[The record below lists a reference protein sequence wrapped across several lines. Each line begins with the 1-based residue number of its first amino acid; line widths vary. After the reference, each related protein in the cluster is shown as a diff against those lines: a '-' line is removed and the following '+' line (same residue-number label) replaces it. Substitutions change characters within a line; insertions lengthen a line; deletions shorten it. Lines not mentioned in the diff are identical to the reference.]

1 MFSKIDKSRLIAIK
15 NDKILVLEKIG
26 EKKKYSLAGGVKK
39 KKETDIQSLIRETF
53 EEIGLKLKKKELTY
67 FLSRKNNNTKKK
79 EIYKHYF
86 ITNTSIKNIEV
97 LVDPSRP
104 NQTSYA
110 KQEGPYYLIGH
121 FTDISKLTYTGLF
134 DDLDWIAF
142 CIYSDFYYQSI
153 ELYLSNHFSQD
164 FNQYIE
170 DNNIDLILDSVI
182 SLS

>member
-97 LVDPSRP
+97 LEPHKFKKVLWVSWYDALECLDKDDRSAITLYFDQFR
-104 NQTSYA
+104 
-110 KQEGPYYLIGH
+110 KQV
-121 FTDISKLTYTGLF
+121 
-134 DDLDWIAF
+134 
-142 CIYSDFYYQSI
+142 
-153 ELYLSNHFSQD
+153 N
-164 FNQYIE
+164 
-170 DNNIDLILDSVI
+170 
-182 SLS
+182 

>member
-97 LVDPSRP
+97 LEPHKFKKVLWVSWYDALEYLDKDDRSSITLYFDQFR
-104 NQTSYA
+104 
-110 KQEGPYYLIGH
+110 KQV
-121 FTDISKLTYTGLF
+121 
-134 DDLDWIAF
+134 
-142 CIYSDFYYQSI
+142 
-153 ELYLSNHFSQD
+153 N
-164 FNQYIE
+164 
-170 DNNIDLILDSVI
+170 
-182 SLS
+182 

>member
-1 MFSKIDKSRLIAIK
+1 MIEKVDKSRLIAIK

-97 LVDPSRP
+97 LEPHKFKKVLWVSWYDALEYLDKDDRSAITLYFDQFR
-104 NQTSYA
+104 
-110 KQEGPYYLIGH
+110 KQV
-121 FTDISKLTYTGLF
+121 
-134 DDLDWIAF
+134 
-142 CIYSDFYYQSI
+142 
-153 ELYLSNHFSQD
+153 N
-164 FNQYIE
+164 
-170 DNNIDLILDSVI
+170 
-182 SLS
+182 

>member
-26 EKKKYSLAGGVKK
+26 EQKKYSLAGGVKK

-97 LVDPSRP
+97 LEPHKFKKVLWVSWYD
-104 NQTSYA
+104 A
-110 KQEGPYYLIGH
+110 LEYLDKDDRSAI
-121 FTDISKLTYTGLF
+121 TLYF
-134 DDLDWIAF
+134 DQF
-142 CIYSDFYYQSI
+142 RKHV
-153 ELYLSNHFSQD
+153 N
-164 FNQYIE
+164 
-170 DNNIDLILDSVI
+170 
-182 SLS
+182 

>member
-1 MFSKIDKSRLIAIK
+1 MIEKVDKSRLIAIK

-26 EKKKYSLAGGVKK
+26 EKKKFSLAGGVKK

-97 LVDPSRP
+97 LEPHKFKKVLWVSWYDALEYLDKDDRSAITLYFDQFR
-104 NQTSYA
+104 
-110 KQEGPYYLIGH
+110 KQV
-121 FTDISKLTYTGLF
+121 
-134 DDLDWIAF
+134 
-142 CIYSDFYYQSI
+142 
-153 ELYLSNHFSQD
+153 N
-164 FNQYIE
+164 
-170 DNNIDLILDSVI
+170 
-182 SLS
+182 

>member
-97 LVDPSRP
+97 LEPHKFKKVLWVSWYD
-104 NQTSYA
+104 A
-110 KQEGPYYLIGH
+110 LEYLDKDDRSSI
-121 FTDISKLTYTGLF
+121 TLYF
-134 DDLDWIAF
+134 DQF
-142 CIYSDFYYQSI
+142 RKHV
-153 ELYLSNHFSQD
+153 N
-164 FNQYIE
+164 
-170 DNNIDLILDSVI
+170 
-182 SLS
+182 

>member
-53 EEIGLKLKKKELTY
+53 EEIGLRLKKKELTY

-97 LVDPSRP
+97 LEPHKFKKVLWVSWYDALEYLDKDDRSAITLYFDQFR
-104 NQTSYA
+104 
-110 KQEGPYYLIGH
+110 KQV
-121 FTDISKLTYTGLF
+121 
-134 DDLDWIAF
+134 
-142 CIYSDFYYQSI
+142 
-153 ELYLSNHFSQD
+153 N
-164 FNQYIE
+164 
-170 DNNIDLILDSVI
+170 
-182 SLS
+182 

>member
-26 EKKKYSLAGGVKK
+26 EQKKYSLAGGVKK

-97 LVDPSRP
+97 LEPHKFKKVLWVSWYDALEYLDKDDRSAITLYFDQFR
-104 NQTSYA
+104 
-110 KQEGPYYLIGH
+110 KQV
-121 FTDISKLTYTGLF
+121 
-134 DDLDWIAF
+134 
-142 CIYSDFYYQSI
+142 
-153 ELYLSNHFSQD
+153 N
-164 FNQYIE
+164 
-170 DNNIDLILDSVI
+170 
-182 SLS
+182 

>member
-86 ITNTSIKNIEV
+86 ITNTSIKNIKV
-97 LVDPSRP
+97 LEPHKFKKVLWVSWYDALEYLDKDDRSAITLYFDQFR
-104 NQTSYA
+104 
-110 KQEGPYYLIGH
+110 KQV
-121 FTDISKLTYTGLF
+121 
-134 DDLDWIAF
+134 
-142 CIYSDFYYQSI
+142 
-153 ELYLSNHFSQD
+153 N
-164 FNQYIE
+164 
-170 DNNIDLILDSVI
+170 
-182 SLS
+182 

>member
-97 LVDPSRP
+97 LEPHKFKKVLWVSWYDALEYLDKDDRSAITLYFDQFR
-104 NQTSYA
+104 
-110 KQEGPYYLIGH
+110 KQV
-121 FTDISKLTYTGLF
+121 
-134 DDLDWIAF
+134 
-142 CIYSDFYYQSI
+142 
-153 ELYLSNHFSQD
+153 N
-164 FNQYIE
+164 
-170 DNNIDLILDSVI
+170 
-182 SLS
+182 

>member
-26 EKKKYSLAGGVKK
+26 EKKKNSLDGGVKK
-39 KKETDIQSLIRETF
+39 KKETDIQTLKRETF

-97 LVDPSRP
+97 LEPHKFKKVLWVSWYD
-104 NQTSYA
+104 A
-110 KQEGPYYLIGH
+110 LEYLDKDDRSAI
-121 FTDISKLTYTGLF
+121 TLYF
-134 DDLDWIAF
+134 DQF
-142 CIYSDFYYQSI
+142 RKHV
-153 ELYLSNHFSQD
+153 N
-164 FNQYIE
+164 
-170 DNNIDLILDSVI
+170 
-182 SLS
+182 

>member
-97 LVDPSRP
+97 LEPHKFKKVLWVSWYD
-104 NQTSYA
+104 A
-110 KQEGPYYLIGH
+110 LEYLDKDDRSAI
-121 FTDISKLTYTGLF
+121 TLYF
-134 DDLDWIAF
+134 DQF
-142 CIYSDFYYQSI
+142 RKHV
-153 ELYLSNHFSQD
+153 N
-164 FNQYIE
+164 
-170 DNNIDLILDSVI
+170 
-182 SLS
+182 

>member
-39 KKETDIQSLIRETF
+39 KKETDNKSLIRETF
-53 EEIGLKLKKKELTY
+53 EEIGLRLKKKELTY

-97 LVDPSRP
+97 LEPHKFKKVLWVSWYDALEYLDKDDRSAITLYFDQFR
-104 NQTSYA
+104 
-110 KQEGPYYLIGH
+110 KQV
-121 FTDISKLTYTGLF
+121 
-134 DDLDWIAF
+134 
-142 CIYSDFYYQSI
+142 
-153 ELYLSNHFSQD
+153 N
-164 FNQYIE
+164 
-170 DNNIDLILDSVI
+170 
-182 SLS
+182 

>member
-39 KKETDIQSLIRETF
+39 KKETDIQSLIREAF

-97 LVDPSRP
+97 LEPHKFKKVLWVSWYDALEYLDKDDRSAITLYFDQFR
-104 NQTSYA
+104 
-110 KQEGPYYLIGH
+110 KQV
-121 FTDISKLTYTGLF
+121 
-134 DDLDWIAF
+134 
-142 CIYSDFYYQSI
+142 
-153 ELYLSNHFSQD
+153 N
-164 FNQYIE
+164 
-170 DNNIDLILDSVI
+170 
-182 SLS
+182 

>member
-26 EKKKYSLAGGVKK
+26 EKKKFSLAGGVKK

-97 LVDPSRP
+97 LEPHKFKKVLWVSWYD
-104 NQTSYA
+104 A
-110 KQEGPYYLIGH
+110 LEYLDKDDRSAI
-121 FTDISKLTYTGLF
+121 TLYF
-134 DDLDWIAF
+134 DQF
-142 CIYSDFYYQSI
+142 RKHV
-153 ELYLSNHFSQD
+153 N
-164 FNQYIE
+164 
-170 DNNIDLILDSVI
+170 
-182 SLS
+182 

>member
-97 LVDPSRP
+97 LEHHKFKKVLWVSWYD
-104 NQTSYA
+104 A
-110 KQEGPYYLIGH
+110 LEYLDKDDRSAI
-121 FTDISKLTYTGLF
+121 TLYF
-134 DDLDWIAF
+134 DQF
-142 CIYSDFYYQSI
+142 RKHV
-153 ELYLSNHFSQD
+153 N
-164 FNQYIE
+164 
-170 DNNIDLILDSVI
+170 
-182 SLS
+182 

>member
-1 MFSKIDKSRLIAIK
+1 MLKKIDKSRLIAIK

-97 LVDPSRP
+97 LEPHKFKKVLWVSWYD
-104 NQTSYA
+104 A
-110 KQEGPYYLIGH
+110 LEYLDKDDRSAI
-121 FTDISKLTYTGLF
+121 TLYF
-134 DDLDWIAF
+134 DQF
-142 CIYSDFYYQSI
+142 RKHV
-153 ELYLSNHFSQD
+153 N
-164 FNQYIE
+164 
-170 DNNIDLILDSVI
+170 
-182 SLS
+182 